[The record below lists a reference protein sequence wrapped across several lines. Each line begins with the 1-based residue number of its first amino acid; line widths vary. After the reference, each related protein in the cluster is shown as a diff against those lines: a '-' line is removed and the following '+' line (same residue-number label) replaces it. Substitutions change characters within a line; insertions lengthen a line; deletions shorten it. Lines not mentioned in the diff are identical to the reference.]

1 MEHDSKEGG
10 RGRRRKE
17 KEEWDEKQMRRRGRA
32 SFLNGENDLVLV
44 TVTTRS
50 KNKQRN
56 HASEDISQR
65 RYYSWTSQCHELFQ
79 TLKSINGE
87 SRNLKP
93 IPK

>member
-50 KNKQRN
+50 K
-56 HASEDISQR
+56 SE
-65 RYYSWTSQCHELFQ
+65 
-79 TLKSINGE
+79 
-87 SRNLKP
+87 
-93 IPK
+93 